1 MGSGL
6 FPPNFPP
13 ELEVLAF
20 KAGEEVA
27 WPVSVS
33 ASAVEWFGRHGY
45 AVLGTELWLLKDG
58 AKQSL
63 PIGPSGMREVYGNTV
78 NRKSKEA
85 WSTFVARAAAET
97 GAYLQEF
104 NPSDIVEGGEVYFN
118 VVWVSEDEFK
128 NLSPR

>member
-13 ELEVLAF
+13 ELAVLAF

-33 ASAVEWFGRHGY
+33 TSAVEWFGRHGY

-58 AKQSL
+58 AIQSL
-63 PIGPSGMREVYGNTV
+63 PIGLSGMGEVYGNTV
-78 NRKSKEA
+78 NRESKEA

-104 NPSDIVEGGEVYFN
+104 NPSDIVEDGQVYFN